1 MFITAWRSLA
11 LLSLVAACTKEAPP
25 PAPRGE
31 LPTPVAAPKTS
42 PGVAP
47 APAPAPAAP
56 AAPAA
61 PLGVTAGTGP
71 ITESDVSGTVVETM
85 SSGGYTYAKLQRGQA
100 QAWVAGPETP
110 LAVGNKVGQTSGSLM
125 TAFHSDTLKR
135 TFDQIYFVSSLP
147 VVGATAPAVTIATP
161 SAPVGKVEPVKGGTT
176 IAAIF
181 AAKATLTGKPV
192 VVRGKVV
199 KVNNGILGKNW
210 LHIQDGSGAA
220 GTNDLTVTTAATV
233 AKDDVVVVRGTIAT
247 NKDFGAGYA
256 YAVMIE
262 DATIAPN

>member
-1 MFITAWRSLA
+1 MFIRSLA
-11 LLSLVAACTKEAPP
+11 LVSVVLGVAACTKEAPP
-25 PAPRGE
+25 PPPRGGDM
-31 LPTPVAAPKTS
+31 PVPAAVAVAPKTA

-47 APAPAPAAP
+47 APVAPVAPPAP
-56 AAPAA
+56 
-61 PLGVTAGTGP
+61 GDGTGP
-71 ITESDVSGTVVETM
+71 ITENDVSGTVVETM
-85 SSGGYTYAKLQRGQA
+85 SSGGYTYAKLERGGS

-110 LAVGNKVGQTSGSLM
+110 LAVGAKVGQTRGSLM
-125 TAFHSDTLKR
+125 TAFRSDTLKR
-135 TFDQIYFVSSLP
+135 TFDQIYFVASLTP
-147 VVGATAPAVTIATP
+147 IAGGGAAPAVTIAAP
-161 SAPVGKVEPVKGGTT
+161 NAPVGKIEPAKGGTT

-181 AAKATLTGKPV
+181 AGKATLTGKPV

-210 LHIQDGSGAA
+210 LHIQDGTGAA
-220 GTNDLTVTTAATV
+220 GTNDLIVTTAATV
-233 AKDDVVVVRGTIAT
+233 TKDDVVTVRGNIAT

>member
-1 MFITAWRSLA
+1 MFISAWRSLA
-11 LLSLVAACTKEAPP
+11 LISLVAACTKEPPPPPPHSDP
-25 PAPRGE
+25 PAP
-31 LPTPVAAPKTS
+31 VAVQKTA

-47 APAPAPAAP
+47 APTAP
-56 AAPAA
+56 
-61 PLGVTAGTGP
+61 TAETGTGP
-71 ITESDVSGTVVETM
+71 ITENDVSGTVVETM
-85 SSGGYTYAKLQRGQA
+85 SSGGYTYAKLERGGS

-110 LAVGNKVGQTSGSLM
+110 LAVGNKVGQTRGSLM

-135 TFDQIYFVSSLP
+135 TFDQIFFVSSLP
-147 VVGATAPAVTIATP
+147 VTGATAPAITIATP
-161 SAPVGKVEPVKGGTT
+161 SAPVGKIDPAKGGTT

-210 LHIQDGSGAA
+210 LHIQDGTGAA
-220 GTNDLTVTTAATV
+220 GTNDLTVTTAATAATV
-233 AKDDVVVVRGTIAT
+233 NKDDVVVVRGNIAT

-262 DATIAPN
+262 DASVAPN

>member
-1 MFITAWRSLA
+1 MPVPAA
-11 LLSLVAACTKEAPP
+11 VAA
-25 PAPRGE
+25 
-31 LPTPVAAPKTS
+31 VPKTA

-47 APAPAPAAP
+47 APAAPP
-56 AAPAA
+56 P
-61 PLGVTAGTGP
+61 PGDGTGP
-71 ITESDVSGTVVETM
+71 ITENDVSGTVIETM
-85 SSGGYTYAKLQRGQA
+85 SSGGYTYAKLERGGS

-110 LAVGNKVGQTSGSLM
+110 LAVGTKIGQTRGSLM
-125 TAFHSDTLKR
+125 TAFRSDTLKR
-135 TFDQIYFVSSLP
+135 TFDQIYFVAALP
-147 VVGATAPAVTIATP
+147 VGQVGGGAAPAVTIAAP
-161 SAPVGKVEPVKGGTT
+161 SAPVGKIEPAKGGTT

-181 AAKATLTGKPV
+181 AGKATLTGKPV

-210 LHIQDGSGAA
+210 LLIQDGTGAA

-233 AKDDVVVVRGTIAT
+233 NKDEVVTVRGTIAT

-262 DATIAPN
+262 DATVAPN